1 MKIRQSQ
8 FLSMNELQEQYLK
21 RSTKTTEQVNSE
33 GLSFEEIWRKKTG
46 ETDTELRFSKHAA
59 NRLADR
65 NITLS
70 DNQLNR
76 LTEGAKKAGEKGIK
90 ETLVMVD
97 QLAFIVN
104 VPNNTVI
111 TAMDQTQANEN
122 IFTNIDGAVIM
133 QPDLTGGLDSRMTD
147 GIKEL
152 LFIRSI

>member
-21 RSTKTTEQVNSE
+21 KSTKTTEQVNSP
-33 GLSFEEIWRKKTG
+33 GLSFEEIWKKKTG

-65 NITLS
+65 SITLS

-111 TAMDQTQANEN
+111 TAMDQSQTNEN

-133 QPDLTGGLDSRMTD
+133 
-147 GIKEL
+147 
-152 LFIRSI
+152 